1 MSQEQDI
8 SGGVGRILE
17 PDPQI
22 VKDSNIQVWMT
33 KHQIQ
38 SYDQLLEK
46 AMEDPE
52 WFWDEMARELDWQK
66 PYHEILKWESPHS
79 KWFWDG
85 NFNIVGNAVDRHA
98 QGPHKDK
105 LAFIWQGENGE
116 VRKISYHQLYQ
127 EVNRFANALKSLGV
141 GKGDTVTI
149 YLPMIP
155 ELPVAMLA
163 CAKIGAVHSVVFSGF
178 WAKRFRERV
187 DEAQSK
193 VAITS
198 DGFSRRGKLLTLKK
212 NVDRV
217 LEDAPSVEK
226 VIVVRHAH
234 IPVEMTCGRDLW
246 WHELVEGMS
255 EESPTA
261 VLEAEDPLFILYTS
275 GTTGVP
281 KGVLHVHAGY
291 AVGVYTTLKM
301 VFDLKEDDVWW
312 CAADIG
318 WITGH
323 SYIVYAPLLLG
334 VTSVLF
340 EGTPDYPDPGCFWSM
355 VEIYGVNVF
364 YTAPTT
370 IRLFMKH
377 GEKWPQKY
385 DLSSLRL
392 LGSVGE
398 PINPQAWLWYH
409 EHIGGGRCPIMD
421 TWWQTETG
429 MHLITPLPIS
439 PLKPGSAFKPFP
451 TIVADVVDDE
461 GNSVVEKGGHLVIKS
476 PWPSMFRTLYR
487 NPKRYQEAYWST
499 FPGIYLSGDVA
510 RVDED
515 GYFWVQGREDDVLNV
530 SGHRISTAEVESALV
545 SHPAVAEAAVVG
557 KPHPLKGEDISAFV
571 ILKEDAKEPDNL
583 EKVLKDHVRAEIG
596 PIATPAEVKSVKDLP
611 KTRSGKIMRRVIK
624 ALVKGEDPGD
634 TSTLANPEAV
644 RNLEEVIRRN

>member
-1 MSQEQDI
+1 MSQEEDT
-8 SGGVGRILE
+8 SGRIRGILW

-22 VKDSNIQVWMT
+22 VKDSNIQVWMNR
-33 KHQIQ
+33 HQIQ

-46 AMEDPE
+46 AVVDPE
-52 WFWDEMARELDWQK
+52 WFWDEMARELNWQK
-66 PYHEILKWESPHS
+66 PYHQVLKWEAPHS
-79 KWFWDG
+79 QWFQDG
-85 NFNIVGNAVDRHA
+85 NFNIVDNAVDRHA
-98 QGPHKDK
+98 QGPHMDK
-105 LAFIWQGENGE
+105 LAFIWQGEDGE
-116 VRKISYHQLYQ
+116 VRKMSYHQLYQ
-127 EVNRFANALKSLGV
+127 EVNRFANALQSLGV

-149 YLPMIP
+149 YLPMIL

-198 DGFSRRGKLLTLKK
+198 DGFSRRGKVLALKA

-217 LEDAPSVEK
+217 LLDAPTVEK
-226 VIVVRHAH
+226 VIVVRHAK
-234 IPVEMTCGRDLW
+234 IPVDMTAGRDLW

-255 EESPTA
+255 EECPTA

-340 EGTPDYPDPGCFWSM
+340 EGTPDYPDPGCFWRI
-355 VEIYGVNVF
+355 VEKYGVNVF

-370 IRLFMKH
+370 IRLFMKY

-398 PINPQAWLWYH
+398 PINPKAWLWYH

-451 TIVADVVDDE
+451 TIIADVVDDE
-461 GNSVVEKGGHLVIKS
+461 GNSVVGEGGHLVIKS
-476 PWPSMFRTLYR
+476 PWPAMFRTLYR
-487 NPKRYQEAYWST
+487 NPLRFREAYWNT

-545 SHPAVAEAAVVG
+545 SHPVVAEAAVVG
-557 KPHPLKGEDISAFV
+557 KPHPLKGEEISAFV
-571 ILKEDAKEPDNL
+571 ILKKDAKEPDNL
-583 EKVLKDHVRAEIG
+583 EIVLKNQVRTEIG
-596 PIATPAEVKSVKDLP
+596 PIATPAQVRSVEDLP

-644 RNLEEVIRRN
+644 ENLEEVLKG

>member
-1 MSQEQDI
+1 MSQEEDT
-8 SGGVGRILE
+8 SGRIRGILW

-22 VKDSNIQVWMT
+22 VKDSNIQVWMNR
-33 KHQIQ
+33 HQIQ

-46 AMEDPE
+46 AVVDPE
-52 WFWDEMARELDWQK
+52 WFWDEMARELNWQK
-66 PYHEILKWESPHS
+66 PYHQVLKWEAPHS
-79 KWFWDG
+79 QWFQDG
-85 NFNIVGNAVDRHA
+85 NFNIVDNAVDRHA
-98 QGPHKDK
+98 RGPHMDK
-105 LAFIWQGENGE
+105 LAFIWQGEDGE
-116 VRKISYHQLYQ
+116 VRKMSYHQLYQ
-127 EVNRFANALKSLGV
+127 EVNRFANALQSLGV

-149 YLPMIP
+149 YLPMIL

-178 WAKRFRERV
+178 WAKRFRKRV

-198 DGFSRRGKLLTLKK
+198 DGFSRRGKVLALKA

-217 LEDAPSVEK
+217 LLDAPTVEK
-226 VIVVRHAH
+226 VIVVRHAK
-234 IPVEMTCGRDLW
+234 IPVDMTAGRDLW

-255 EESPTA
+255 EECPTA

-340 EGTPDYPDPGCFWSM
+340 EGTPDYPDPGCFWRI
-355 VEIYGVNVF
+355 VEKYGVNVF

-370 IRLFMKH
+370 IRLFMKY

-398 PINPQAWLWYH
+398 PINPKAWLWYH

-451 TIVADVVDDE
+451 TIIADVVDDE
-461 GNSVVEKGGHLVIKS
+461 GNSVVGEGGHLVIKS
-476 PWPSMFRTLYR
+476 PWPAMFRTLYR
-487 NPKRYQEAYWST
+487 NPLRFREAYWNT

-545 SHPAVAEAAVVG
+545 SHPVVAEAAVVG
-557 KPHPLKGEDISAFV
+557 KPHPLKGEEISAFV
-571 ILKEDAKEPDNL
+571 ILKKDAKEPDNL
-583 EKVLKDHVRAEIG
+583 EIVLKNQVRTEIG
-596 PIATPAEVKSVKDLP
+596 PIATPAQVRSVEDLP

-644 RNLEEVIRRN
+644 ENLEEVLKG

>member
-1 MSQEQDI
+1 MSQEEDT
-8 SGGVGRILE
+8 SGRIGGILW

-22 VKDSNIQVWMT
+22 VKDSNIQVWMNR
-33 KHQIQ
+33 HQIQ

-46 AMEDPE
+46 AVVDPE
-52 WFWDEMARELDWQK
+52 WFWDEMARELNWQK
-66 PYHEILKWESPHS
+66 PYHQVLKWEAPHS
-79 KWFWDG
+79 QWFQDG
-85 NFNIVGNAVDRHA
+85 NFNIVDNAVDRHA
-98 QGPHKDK
+98 RGPHMDK
-105 LAFIWQGENGE
+105 LAFIWQGEDGE
-116 VRKISYHQLYQ
+116 VRKMSYHQLYQ
-127 EVNRFANALKSLGV
+127 EVNRFANALQSLGV

-149 YLPMIP
+149 YLPMIL

-198 DGFSRRGKLLTLKK
+198 DGFSRRGKVLALKA

-217 LEDAPSVEK
+217 LLDAPTVEK
-226 VIVVRHAH
+226 VIVVRHAK
-234 IPVEMTCGRDLW
+234 IPVDMTAGRDLW

-255 EESPTA
+255 EECPTA

-340 EGTPDYPDPGCFWSM
+340 EGTPDYPDPGCFWRI
-355 VEIYGVNVF
+355 VEKYGVNVF

-370 IRLFMKH
+370 IRLFMKY

-398 PINPQAWLWYH
+398 PINPKAWLWYH

-451 TIVADVVDDE
+451 TIIADVVDDE
-461 GNSVVEKGGHLVIKS
+461 GNSVVGEGGHLVIKS
-476 PWPSMFRTLYR
+476 PWPAMFRTLYR
-487 NPKRYQEAYWST
+487 NPLRFREAYWNT

-545 SHPAVAEAAVVG
+545 SHPVVAEAAVVG
-557 KPHPLKGEDISAFV
+557 KPHPLKGEEISAFV
-571 ILKEDAKEPDNL
+571 ILKKDAKEPDNL
-583 EKVLKDHVRAEIG
+583 EMVLKNQVRTEIG
-596 PIATPAEVKSVKDLP
+596 PIATPAQVRSVEDLP

-644 RNLEEVIRRN
+644 ENLEEVLKG

>member
-1 MSQEQDI
+1 MSQEEDT
-8 SGGVGRILE
+8 SGRIRGILW

-22 VKDSNIQVWMT
+22 VKDSNIQVWMNR
-33 KHQIQ
+33 HQIQ

-46 AMEDPE
+46 AVVDPE
-52 WFWDEMARELDWQK
+52 WFWDEMARELNWQK
-66 PYHEILKWESPHS
+66 PYHQVLKWEAPHS
-79 KWFWDG
+79 QWFQDG
-85 NFNIVGNAVDRHA
+85 NFNIVDNAVDRHA
-98 QGPHKDK
+98 QGPHMDK
-105 LAFIWQGENGE
+105 LAFIWQGEDGE
-116 VRKISYHQLYQ
+116 VRKMSYHQLYQ
-127 EVNRFANALKSLGV
+127 EVNRFANALQSLGV

-149 YLPMIP
+149 YLPMIL

-198 DGFSRRGKLLTLKK
+198 DGFSRRGKVLALKA

-217 LEDAPSVEK
+217 LLDAPTVEK
-226 VIVVRHAH
+226 VIVVRHAK
-234 IPVEMTCGRDLW
+234 IPVDMTAGRDLW

-255 EESPTA
+255 EECPTA

-340 EGTPDYPDPGCFWSM
+340 EGTPDYPDPGCFWRI
-355 VEIYGVNVF
+355 VEKYGVNVF

-370 IRLFMKH
+370 IRLFMKY

-398 PINPQAWLWYH
+398 PINPKAWLWYH

-451 TIVADVVDDE
+451 TIIADVVDDE
-461 GNSVVEKGGHLVIKS
+461 GNSVVGEGGHLVIKS
-476 PWPSMFRTLYR
+476 PWPAMFRTLYR
-487 NPKRYQEAYWST
+487 NPLRFRKAYWNT

-545 SHPAVAEAAVVG
+545 SHPVVAEAAVVG
-557 KPHPLKGEDISAFV
+557 KPHPLKGEEISAFV
-571 ILKEDAKEPDNL
+571 ILKKDAKEPDNL
-583 EKVLKDHVRAEIG
+583 EIVLKNQVRTEIG
-596 PIATPAEVKSVKDLP
+596 PIATPAQVRSVEDLP

-644 RNLEEVIRRN
+644 ENLEEVLKG

>member
-1 MSQEQDI
+1 MSQEEDT
-8 SGGVGRILE
+8 SGRIRGILW

-22 VKDSNIQVWMT
+22 VKDSNIQVWMNR
-33 KHQIQ
+33 HQIQ

-46 AMEDPE
+46 AVVDPE
-52 WFWDEMARELDWQK
+52 WFWDEMARELNWQK
-66 PYHEILKWESPHS
+66 PYHQVLKWEAPHS
-79 KWFWDG
+79 QWFQDG
-85 NFNIVGNAVDRHA
+85 NFNIVDNAVDRHA
-98 QGPHKDK
+98 QGPHMDK
-105 LAFIWQGENGE
+105 LAFIWQGEDGE
-116 VRKISYHQLYQ
+116 VRKMSYHQLYQ
-127 EVNRFANALKSLGV
+127 EVNRFANALQSLGV

-149 YLPMIP
+149 YLPMIL

-198 DGFSRRGKLLTLKK
+198 DGFSRRGKVLALKA

-217 LEDAPSVEK
+217 LLDAPTVEK
-226 VIVVRHAH
+226 VIVVRHAK
-234 IPVEMTCGRDLW
+234 IPVDMTAGRDLW

-255 EESPTA
+255 EECPTA

-340 EGTPDYPDPGCFWSM
+340 EGTPDYPDPGCFWRI
-355 VEIYGVNVF
+355 VEKYGVNVF

-370 IRLFMKH
+370 IRLFMKY

-398 PINPQAWLWYH
+398 PINPKAWLWYH

-451 TIVADVVDDE
+451 TIIADVVDDE
-461 GNSVVEKGGHLVIKS
+461 GNSVVGEGGHLVIKS
-476 PWPSMFRTLYR
+476 PWPAMFRTLYR
-487 NPKRYQEAYWST
+487 NPLRFREAYWNT

-545 SHPAVAEAAVVG
+545 SHPVVAEAAVVG
-557 KPHPLKGEDISAFV
+557 KPHPLKGEEISAFV
-571 ILKEDAKEPDNL
+571 ILKKDAKEPDNL
-583 EKVLKDHVRAEIG
+583 EMVLKNQVRTEIG
-596 PIATPAEVKSVKDLP
+596 PIATPAQVRSVEDLP

-644 RNLEEVIRRN
+644 ENLEEVLKG